1 MRREDLARLLPCFL
15 FSFCILFL
23 DLVWESRREYPMS
36 CDSLHSYFLSTLF
49 IVLGALRLTTTFIAA
64 LGLRDRDI
72 HVELRLRHPCRA
84 STPLVCAPAV
94 GQAKGQPLAE
104 GPKTLGPLPERG
116 FQMRGF
122 CVLGNRR

>member
-1 MRREDLARLLPCFL
+1 
-15 FSFCILFL
+15 
-23 DLVWESRREYPMS
+23 MS

-72 HVELRLRHPCRA
+72 HVELRPRHPCRA

-94 GQAKGQPLAE
+94 GQAKGNPWLRDQRHLARFPRGGSRCVGSAFWVTAVDPLSHH
-104 GPKTLGPLPERG
+104 ERMP
-116 FQMRGF
+116 FRSA
-122 CVLGNRR
+122 CCSEAN